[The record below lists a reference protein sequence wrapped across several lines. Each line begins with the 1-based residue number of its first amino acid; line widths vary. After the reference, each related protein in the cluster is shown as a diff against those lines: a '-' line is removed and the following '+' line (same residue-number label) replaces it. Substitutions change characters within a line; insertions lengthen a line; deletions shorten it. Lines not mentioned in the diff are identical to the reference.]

1 MRQCTVIFGIRCAFL
16 ALTAALALTP
26 AAGNA
31 AGADVVT
38 EMYTWWNKAI
48 YSPYEL
54 NPAAFGK
61 YYTQEAALKLNGV
74 VVDKGV
80 DNISKRFVAI
90 SSHGGKVENI
100 MPALVVFQSGDQ
112 VFMQHLIYSARDGK
126 EVCMIAAGHADLVG
140 GKIAV
145 MDIVRTEITA
155 ASGDIYAQCLK
166 THK

>member
-1 MRQCTVIFGIRCAFL
+1 MIFDIRCASL
-16 ALTAALALTP
+16 ALTFALALAP

-31 AGADVVT
+31 ANTDVVT

-48 YSPYEL
+48 YSSSEL
-54 NPAAFGK
+54 TPAAFGE
-61 YYTQEAALKLNGV
+61 YYTQDAVLKLNGV

-80 DNISKRFVAI
+80 DNISKRFVAL
-90 SSHGGKVENI
+90 SSRGGKVENI

-145 MDIVRTEITA
+145 MDIVRTEVTA
-155 ASGDIYAQCLK
+155 ASGDILAQCLK